1 MGNRSEEPN
10 LYPNESQ
17 FVEKTMPDLGHEIF
31 SMFYKLGRI
40 IIYLTSMLTEEKMYQ
55 NLKLV

>member
-40 IIYLTSMLTEEKMYQ
+40 IIYLTSMLTEEKCI
-55 NLKLV
+55 KI